1 MQLSA
6 VLVVGNSL
14 ETATH
19 KGSVSTSSQRKP
31 GESVIACADIL
42 GQSVLVRTVRQLSQ
56 AGVALITVIA
66 ASDVAENL
74 GVERSPRF
82 ELRKV
87 AADMDEGRVAAEVIE
102 EHGGQ
107 HAESVLVYSLD
118 AYTEFDVVELLRFH
132 LSRKKPLTRAKDE
145 NGPLGLWIVDALSVR
160 RNDVKNIFLRGEDR
174 ENDPRVASFLLKGY
188 VRRLR
193 SAQDVRRLTIDGL
206 LGRCGFA
213 PCGREERPGVWLGEG
228 ARVHP
233 AARLVA
239 PVFIGRS
246 TKVGSGALVTRFS
259 SVEQRCLVDAGA
271 TIEDASILPDTY
283 VGRGIDVAHAV
294 VDGNHFVHLKRD
306 VAVDVEDAS
315 LIGSRRPKVRTA
327 KEKEQ
332 GVGALSTGIFGLGY
346 SRYLLR
352 TAGLISEVFKG

>member
-19 KGSVSTSSQRKP
+19 KGSASTSSQRKP
-31 GESVIACADIL
+31 GESVIACAEIL
-42 GQSVLVRTVRQLSQ
+42 GRSVLERTLRQLSQ
-56 AGVALITVIA
+56 AGVTLITVIA
-66 ASDVAENL
+66 ASDVAANL
-74 GVERSPRF
+74 GAERLSKF
-82 ELRKV
+82 ELREV
-87 AADMDEGRVAAEVIE
+87 AVDLDEGLVAAEVME

-107 HAESVLVYSLD
+107 HAESVLVFSLD
-118 AYTEFDVVELLRFH
+118 AYVEFDVVELLRFH
-132 LSRKKPLTRAKDE
+132 LSRRKPLTRVKDE
-145 NGPLGLWIVDALSVR
+145 NGPLGLWIVDALSLR
-160 RNDVKNIFLRGEDR
+160 RSDVKNIFLRGEDG
-174 ENDPRVASFLLKGY
+174 ENDPRVGVFEVKGY

-213 PCGREERPGVWLGEG
+213 PSGREERPGVWIGEG

-233 AARLVA
+233 AARVVA
-239 PVFIGRS
+239 PAFIGRG

-271 TIEDASILPDTY
+271 TIEDATILPDTY

-294 VDGNHFVHLKRD
+294 VDGNHLVHLKRD
-306 VAVDVEDAS
+306 VAVDVEDGS
-315 LIGSRRPKVRTA
+315 LIGSRRPKARA
-327 KEKEQ
+327 AKEQ
-332 GVGALSTGIFGLGY
+332 GVGAFSTGIFGLGY